1 MKKARKKIA
10 LMLVITLVLSFNV
23 AYAATDAEIKA
34 ANQLFI
40 LDIYRGY
47 SDGTLKL
54 DNNINRAEITTL
66 LIRTLGYED
75 KNIVPDKSKSFTD
88 IRDNHWAKKNIEKAV
103 ALKLVTGYED
113 LTFKPENNISFSEVM
128 ALMVRAVYKGE
139 VTGKWPYNY
148 IDKAKELGIIENT
161 DTTDPNQIVTR
172 GQVALFIWKT
182 LLVDIG

>member
-1 MKKARKKIA
+1 MKRARKIIT
-10 LMLVITLVLSFNV
+10 LILVITIVLSFNG
-23 AYAATDAEIKA
+23 AYAATDVEIKA

-47 SDGTLKL
+47 SDGSLKL
-54 DNNINRAEITTL
+54 DNNINRAEMTSL

-75 KNIVPDKSKSFTD
+75 KNIEPDKSKSFKD
-88 IRDNHWAKKNIEKAV
+88 IKDDYWAKKNIEKAV
-103 ALKLVTGYED
+103 SLKLVTGYED
-113 LTFKPENNISFSEVM
+113 STFRPQNNISFSEVM

-139 VTGKWPYNY
+139 VTGNWPYNY
-148 IDKAKELGIIENT
+148 IDKAKELGIIEND